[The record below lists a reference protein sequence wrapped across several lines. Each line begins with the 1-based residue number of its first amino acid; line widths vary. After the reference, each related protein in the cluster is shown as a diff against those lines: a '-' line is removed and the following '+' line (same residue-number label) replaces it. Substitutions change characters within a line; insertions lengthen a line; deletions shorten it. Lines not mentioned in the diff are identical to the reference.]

1 MNQSEFNQ
9 FIKLVEVDKE
19 IYQLSREKANLK
31 TQIENIELDIEN
43 IQKDIESLHR
53 TVSSFKKNSS
63 ELELELKALDN
74 QFTTKSKKINNAST
88 TREYYSL
95 EQEIEAIKIS
105 KDQIEAELFN
115 LWLQLEENQNL
126 YDQTVVNAKDKK
138 ENLIKDIKS
147 FEARILYL
155 DKQIAELN
163 EEKQKLEILVKNQT
177 PEIFDHYHSM
187 KENVHNPVVKVK
199 NSNCPV
205 CFYEITPNEII
216 KIKTNKL
223 TRCQNCYRLL
233 YTPAVDPEF

>member
-53 TVSSFKKNSS
+53 TVLSLKRANS
-63 ELELELKALDN
+63 ELELELKSLDN
-74 QFTTKSKKINNAST
+74 QFAIKSKKINNAST

-95 EQEIEAIKIS
+95 EQEIEAIKSS
-105 KDQIEAELFN
+105 KDQIETELFN
-115 LWLQLEENQNL
+115 LWPQLEENQNL
-126 YDQTVVNAKDKK
+126 YDQTIVNAKDKK

-147 FEARILYL
+147 FETRINYL

-163 EEKQKLEILVKNQT
+163 KDKQKLEISVKNQT
-177 PEIFDHYHSM
+177 PEAFVHYNSM

-199 NSNCPV
+199 SNNCPV
-205 CFYEITPNEII
+205 CFYEITPHEII
-216 KIKTNKL
+216 KIKTNQL

-233 YTPAVDPEF
+233 YATSANPES